1 MKEFFVTGGNT
12 SANFIHIIIDEI
24 ERDIEVYFG
33 INLEYLHNNTILRTT
48 TPRLTSLASNGCNGA
63 PSC

>member
-48 TPRLTSLASNGCNGA
+48 VRIQYQVQSTKGN
-63 PSC
+63 